1 MQRSNILLL
10 ALAFCLLTS
19 FTSRAGNS
27 YAPMYEEEYHHE
39 EEEHSYTGQ
48 TSYTGN
54 TSYTG
59 HEEEEYHYEE
69 EEEYYHEEE
78 YHYEEEEE
86 NYYEEEEASYTYTH
100 NSTYEEEYEE
110 EEYNYNS
117 GSYGGKNSSSYGQGN
132 TSSGYGSSPG
142 YTGSY
147 DSSKPS
153 STPKF
158 PTSLLTGFVVDIHFL
173 AVDIHFQYIAYH
185 YCSDLFSGFTQCAI
199 YNGTGS
205 NSRLI
210 ATEQIVS
217 AEIFA
222 TLPLAERK
230 LYHSHAY
237 SVKNGLLVLPG
248 LSPEEELKA
257 MAGVMNTY
265 GKVVDYWHSYQ
276 DFPLGPPR
284 LAYGLAAD
292 NQLNTTIIEEMDK
305 ALNLGTTWLERK
317 KARAGLKMPTIIEG
331 ANDYLTSGKYPQYV
345 IKEFD
350 VPSD

>member
-19 FTSRAGNS
+19 FTSRAADS
-27 YAPMYEEEYHHE
+27 YIPVY
-39 EEEHSYTGQ
+39 
-48 TSYTGN
+48 
-54 TSYTG
+54 
-59 HEEEEYHYEE
+59 EEEYHYEE
-69 EEEYYHEEE
+69 EEKYYEEE
-78 YHYEEEEE
+78 EKYYEEEEE
-86 NYYEEEEASYTYTH
+86 KYYEEEEEY
-100 NSTYEEEYEE
+100 YEEEEEYYEEEEESSYYVPPTYGTEYEEEYQHYEE

-117 GSYGGKNSSSYGQGN
+117 GSYGGNNGSSYGQGN
-132 TSSGYGSSPG
+132 NSYGYGSNPG

-185 YCSDLFSGFTQCAI
+185 YCSDLFPGFTQCAI

-205 NSRLI
+205 NSRLV

-248 LSPEEELKA
+248 LSAEEELKA
-257 MAGVMNTY
+257 MAGVINTY

-284 LAYGLAAD
+284 LAYGLAD
-292 NQLNTTIIEEMDK
+292 DSQLNTTIIQEMDK
-305 ALNLGTTWLERK
+305 TLNVGTTWLERK

-350 VPSD
+350 VPAN